1 MLIVKRAK
9 SDFTGTKRVPF
20 ATGINAS
27 FSNSFFSENTSKE
40 TFGLEYRQ
48 INDPKA
54 IQINSCLL
62 FWLSCTD

>member
-27 FSNSFFSENTSKE
+27 FSNSFFSEIEGKE
-40 TFGLEYRQ
+40 TLG
-48 INDPKA
+48 
-54 IQINSCLL
+54 
-62 FWLSCTD
+62 